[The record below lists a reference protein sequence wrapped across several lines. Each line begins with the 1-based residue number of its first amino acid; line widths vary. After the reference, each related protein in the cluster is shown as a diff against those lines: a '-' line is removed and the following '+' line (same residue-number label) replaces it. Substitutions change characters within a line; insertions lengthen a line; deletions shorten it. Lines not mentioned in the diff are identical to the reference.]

1 MTSDSG
7 PAEALARAR
16 YEAEQFEPDHPWFVG
31 WDDVRPTLRQGLV
44 EDAEVDIE
52 HLVAA
57 GFRVVPERGGD
68 TRALAERLRDFPSLA
83 FRYEDT
89 VHEETEHDDQRER
102 YLADVRA
109 AAAYL
114 SGDGGER

>member
-1 MTSDSG
+1 MTSDGG

-57 GFRVVPERGGD
+57 GFRVLPGSDAG
-68 TRALAERLRDFPSLA
+68 ALAERLLSFPRLA
-83 FRYEDT
+83 FKYEDS
-89 VHEETEHDDQRER
+89 VYEETEHGDQRDQF
-102 YLADVRA
+102 YADLQA

-114 SGDGGER
+114 SSGRGTP

>member
-1 MTSDSG
+1 VTSDSG

-44 EDAEVDIE
+44 EEAEDDID

-57 GFRVVPERGGD
+57 GFRVVPEPDDD
-68 TRALAERLRDFPSLA
+68 TREDAAALVWACSTALLFGPSS
-83 FRYEDT
+83 RK
-89 VHEETEHDDQRER
+89 RM
-102 YLADVRA
+102 ADLL